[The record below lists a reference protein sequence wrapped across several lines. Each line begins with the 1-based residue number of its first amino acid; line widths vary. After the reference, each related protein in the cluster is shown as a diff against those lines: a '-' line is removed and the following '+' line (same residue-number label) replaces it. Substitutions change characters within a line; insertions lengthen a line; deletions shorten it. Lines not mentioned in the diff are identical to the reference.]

1 MAREVPP
8 LSDSSD
14 TPTIEPALLAR
25 IQKALLDRHYTPRTQ
40 RAYATWIGR
49 FLAAFPGRMIDSLG
63 EPDLRAFLEGLLQD
77 PDLTATARNQ
87 ARAAL
92 LILFHGVLG
101 VRVDCTDG
109 MVHTPM
115 HGTGA
120 TALTSAE
127 VAGMLAVIEPQFALM
142 AGLLYGA
149 GLRPNELLLLRVR
162 DVEPQLELLR
172 LRDMRESREERWA
185 ILPHKLLGDVEQHL
199 AAHQKRHRSDLL
211 QQAGLVSLPASIQ
224 AAEPEAARAWAWQ
237 WLFPA
242 ARINWDLRSRSGHRM
257 HQHEAPLIR
266 AVQAAAIRAGVRKPI
281 NAHTLRHSFK
291 IHLSEAGCEPEL
303 VDALLGIPSPT
314 FMSRLAAEAALG
326 GARRLRSPLDR

>member
-8 LSDSSD
+8 LSDSSN
-14 TPTIEPALLAR
+14 PPIIEPALLAR
-25 IQKALLDRHYTPRTQ
+25 IQQALLDRHYTPRTQ

-49 FLAAFPGRMIDSLG
+49 FLAAFPERKLDTLG
-63 EPDLRAFLEGLLQD
+63 EPDLRAFLEGLVHD

-109 MVHTPM
+109 MAHTPM

-120 TALTSAE
+120 KALTRDE
-127 VAGMLAVIEPQFALM
+127 VAGLLAVIEPQFALM

-185 ILPHKLLGDVEQHL
+185 ILPHKLLGDVDQHL
-199 AAHQKRHRSDLL
+199 AAHEKRHRADLL

-224 AAEPEAARAWAWQ
+224 AAEPEAAREWGWQ

-257 HQHEAPLIR
+257 HQHEAPVIR
-266 AVQAAAIRAGVRKPI
+266 AVQSAAFRAGIRTPI

-291 IHLSEAGCEPEL
+291 IHLSEAGYEPEL
-303 VDALLGIPSPT
+303 VDALLGIPSPVFAT
-314 FMSRLAAEAALG
+314 RLAAEAALG
-326 GARRLRSPLDR
+326 AGRGIRSPLDR